1 MEFYKFKKDFSNSRG
16 QWTTLFHEMGHN
28 IDKLYGNPSEQTA
41 FINALKS
48 DFSVFTT
55 GYARMYNNSIEEA
68 YKKLSYFLRQAT
80 DEESHILSDLFEVLS
95 GGKCIGR
102 WRHSPG
108 YWKSDKK
115 IGSEA
120 FAHFFSASAT
130 GNNIKLESIQAIFPN
145 AYREFLK
152 MVGEMK

>member
-1 MEFYKFKKDFSNSRG
+1 
-16 QWTTLFHEMGHN
+16 
-28 IDKLYGNPSEQTA
+28 
-41 FINALKS
+41 
-48 DFSVFTT
+48 
-55 GYARMYNNSIEEA
+55 MYNNSIEEA